1 MSDPA
6 ARNAPAL
13 ASDPAWTA
21 YGDTILVMG
30 NDDILA
36 RVDLRRRLT
45 TGMRDL
51 LVTMAGGERFGIVT
65 PHDPGGR
72 TLDDAE
78 NAARVRALRDEL
90 EREGLPY
97 FRADGQN
104 ESGSH
109 GERGFAI
116 ARPSAASPGARN
128 RPPST
133 GSTASGCGWCRR
145 DPMRRRS
152 HCPRR
157 PMRSRTIS
165 TAMTAIRRDG
175 RAAARRVHG
184 A

>member
-109 GERGFAI
+109 VERGFAI
-116 ARPSAASPGARN
+116 VADRETIRGIAGRTEQTAFYWFDGERMWLVPTRPDEAAVALPTTPDALE
-128 RPPST
+128 
-133 GSTASGCGWCRR
+133 
-145 DPMRRRS
+145 D
-152 HCPRR
+152 HL
-157 PMRSRTIS
+157 
-165 TAMTAIRRDG
+165 DG
-175 RAAARRVHG
+175 DDG
-184 A
+184 DTP